1 MTIQRFSNAVDGG
14 PSAAPYS
21 RVVTANG
28 FAFVAGQVA
37 TDAGGEPVAGGIVAE
52 THQTIINVRAQ
63 LRSVGLD
70 LEDVVKVT
78 VWLTDTADFEA
89 FNAVYRSYFG
99 AALPTRA
106 CVRADLMGP
115 FRVEIEV
122 TAALRSAP

>member
-1 MTIQRFSNAVDGG
+1 MTIQRFSNEDGG
-14 PSAAPYS
+14 ASAPPYS

-37 TDAGGEPVAGGIVAE
+37 TDAEGAPVAGGIVAE
-52 THQTIINVRAQ
+52 THQTIINVRTQ

-70 LEDVVKVT
+70 LEDVVKAT
-78 VWLTDTADFEA
+78 VWLTDSADFDA
-89 FNAVYRSYFG
+89 FNDVYLAYFG
-99 AALPTRA
+99 GALPTRA

-122 TAALRSAP
+122 TAALRSVQ

>member
-1 MTIQRFSNAVDGG
+1 MTIQRYSNAVDGG
-14 PSAAPYS
+14 VSAAPYS

-37 TDAGGEPVAGGIVAE
+37 TDAEGALVDGGIVAE
-52 THQTIINVRAQ
+52 THQTIINVRTQ

-78 VWLTDTADFEA
+78 VWLTDTVDFEP

-122 TAALRSAP
+122 TAALRSHG